1 MAARTRPAVSA
12 DIPLLVEM
20 MTEFYAESG
29 YPLDPARAGTAFEQ
43 LLADP
48 RLGGVW
54 ILQWEDRPA
63 GYIVLTLG
71 YSMEYGGRDAFV
83 DDLFVRPTHRGRGL
97 GTLALAEV
105 RAACHELGVRA
116 LHLEVGHDNDRA
128 AALYRRAGFVAHD
141 RRLLTLPLADPTHA
155 AAGDDRRGP

>member
-1 MAARTRPAVSA
+1 M
-12 DIPLLVEM
+12 LVEM
-20 MTEFYAESG
+20 MTEFYAESA
-29 YPLDPARAGTAFEQ
+29 YPLDAARARIAFEQ

-48 RLGGVW
+48 RSGQVW
-54 ILQWEDRPA
+54 LLLWDAQPA
-63 GYIVLTLG
+63 GYVVMTLG

-97 GTLALAEV
+97 GTLGLAQV

-128 AALYRRAGFVAHD
+128 AALYRRAGFVAND

-155 AAGDDRRGP
+155 EAGDNRRGP